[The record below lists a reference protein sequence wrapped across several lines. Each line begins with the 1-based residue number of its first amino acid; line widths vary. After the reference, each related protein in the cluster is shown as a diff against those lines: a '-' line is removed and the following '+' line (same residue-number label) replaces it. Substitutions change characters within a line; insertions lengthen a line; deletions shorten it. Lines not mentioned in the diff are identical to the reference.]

1 MPKVVGVS
9 FDDQKRI
16 YFFDPND
23 IKGLKNNTPVVVD
36 TERGLQYG
44 IISKELSDVDKSKI
58 TGILKKV
65 IRIAD
70 NKDIKNYNQCVKDAK
85 KALIKCRSLVEK
97 YKLNMKIID
106 ASYTLNREQ
115 LLFHFLADNRVDF
128 RNLAKELAA
137 IYKTRI
143 ELRQVGVRDKA
154 KNIGGMGMCGC
165 VLCCSKFLNEF
176 DSVSINMAK
185 NQNLSLNPTKING
198 ACGRLLCCLKYEDET
213 YEELRKKLPKVGK
226 IVETKQGKGKV
237 VSLDVLSEIY
247 NVEIENIGIVK
258 VDINESNK

>member
-1 MPKVVGVS
+1 MPKIVGVS
-9 FDDQKRI
+9 FEDQKRI
-16 YFFDPND
+16 YFFDPSNFEE
-23 IKGLKNNTPVVVD
+23 LKNGTSVIVN

-44 IISKELSDVDKSKI
+44 IITKELTDVDKSKI
-58 TGILKKV
+58 TGNLKKV
-65 IRIAD
+65 LRIATE
-70 NKDIKNYNQCVKDAK
+70 KDIKDYKKNMKDSK
-85 KALIKCRSLVEK
+85 FALEKCRSLVKK
-97 YKLNMKIID
+97 YNLNMKIID
-106 ASYTLNREQ
+106 ANYTLNRDQ
-115 LLFHFLADNRVDF
+115 LLFHFLSDSRIDF

-143 ELRQVGVRDKA
+143 ELRQVGIRDKA

-165 VLCCSKFLNEF
+165 TLCCSKFLNEF

-213 YEELRKKLPKVGK
+213 YEELRKKMPKVGK
-226 IVETKQGKGKV
+226 IVETEHGKGKV
-237 VSLDVLSEIY
+237 ISLDVLKGIY
-247 NVEIENIGIVK
+247 SVEIENVGIVK

>member
-1 MPKVVGVS
+1 MPKIVGVS

-16 YFFDPND
+16 YFFDPAN
-23 IKGLKNNTPVVVD
+23 IENLKYNTPVVVD
-36 TERGLQYG
+36 TEKGLQYG
-44 IISKELSDVDKSKI
+44 IIAKELTEVEKSKI

-65 IRIAD
+65 VRIA
-70 NKDIKNYNQCVKDAK
+70 NKKDIKDYNQNQKDAK
-85 KALIKCRSLVEK
+85 SALNKCRSLVKK
-97 YKLNMKIID
+97 YNLNMKIID
-106 ASYTLNREQ
+106 SSYTLNREQ
-115 LLFHFLADNRVDF
+115 LLFHFLSDNRIDF
-128 RNLAKELAA
+128 RNLAKELAS

-154 KNIGGMGMCGC
+154 KNIGGIGMCGC
-165 VLCCSKFLNEF
+165 TLCCSKFLNEF

-213 YEELRKKLPKVGK
+213 YEELRKDLPKIGK

-237 VSLDVLSEIY
+237 VSLDVLKGTY
-247 NVEIENIGIVK
+247 NVEVENIGIVK
-258 VDINESNK
+258 VDINESSK

>member
-1 MPKVVGVS
+1 
-9 FDDQKRI
+9 
-16 YFFDPND
+16 
-23 IKGLKNNTPVVVD
+23 
-36 TERGLQYG
+36 
-44 IISKELSDVDKSKI
+44 
-58 TGILKKV
+58 
-65 IRIAD
+65 
-70 NKDIKNYNQCVKDAK
+70 
-85 KALIKCRSLVEK
+85 
-97 YKLNMKIID
+97 MKIID
-106 ASYTLNREQ
+106 SSYTLNREQ
-115 LLFHFLADNRVDF
+115 LLFHFLSDNRIDF
-128 RNLAKELAA
+128 RNLAKELAS

-165 VLCCSKFLNEF
+165 TLCCSKFLNEF

-213 YEELRKKLPKVGK
+213 YEELRKDLPKIGK

-237 VSLDVLSEIY
+237 VSLDVLKGTY